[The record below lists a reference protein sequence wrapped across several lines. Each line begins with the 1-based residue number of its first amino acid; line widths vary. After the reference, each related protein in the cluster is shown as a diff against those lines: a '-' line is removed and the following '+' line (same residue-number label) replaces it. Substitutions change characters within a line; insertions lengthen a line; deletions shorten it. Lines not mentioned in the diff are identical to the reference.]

1 MFEHLDD
8 PAPFQADPQ
17 LRQAV
22 VARGRRHRLVR
33 RVTAT
38 VAGLSL
44 LLATVGAAG
53 ALYVARRDA
62 AIDRIDVATEPSLD
76 GAVNVLLVGTDAR
89 PGLDG
94 VRADTIVVLRVE
106 ANGAVRALSIPRD
119 LVDPATGQRFST
131 IATSGPQAV
140 IDSVTQVTGI
150 PVDHYAE
157 IGFTGFVD
165 LVDELGGIELAVDV
179 PLVDQH
185 SGLVLQPSPCATLDG
200 ETTLALLRA
209 RHVDGSGD
217 MGRMA
222 RNRAVLSAA
231 VAELADVGLD
241 PVDLD
246 RLSRILAEHA
256 TVDDELTSARMV
268 ELARAAT
275 TGPGVVQTATLPVF
289 EDPANPGTLL
299 LHGPAA
305 TDVLPRFGATAW
317 ASGGPATVET
327 PPLPTDVPS
336 PVRPC

>member
-8 PAPFQADPQ
+8 PVPFEADAQ

-33 RVTAT
+33 RMTAT

-44 LLATVGAAG
+44 LLTTVGAAG

-76 GAVNVLLVGTDAR
+76 GAVNVLLVGIDAR
-89 PGLDG
+89 PTLEGA
-94 VRADTIVVLRVE
+94 RADTIMVLRVE
-106 ANGAVRALSIPRD
+106 PDGAVRALSIPRD

-131 IATSGPQAV
+131 LSESGPQALL
-140 IDSVTQVTGI
+140 DAVTQVTGV

-157 IGFTGFVD
+157 IGFTGLTD
-165 LVDELGGIELAVDV
+165 LVDELGGIELAIDV
-179 PLVDQH
+179 PLIDRD

-209 RHVDGSGD
+209 RHVDGWGD

-222 RNRAVLSAA
+222 RNRAVLAAA
-231 VAELADVGLD
+231 VAELADVGPD
-241 PVDLD
+241 PAELD
-246 RLSRILAEHA
+246 RLSRILADHA
-256 TVDDELTSARMV
+256 TLDAELTTARMV
-268 ELARAAT
+268 ELARTAAA
-275 TGPGVVQTATLPVF
+275 GPDVVETATLPVL

-299 LHGPAA
+299 LHSATAA
-305 TDVLPRFGATAW
+305 DVLPRFGATAW
-317 ASGGPATVET
+317 ASGGPATAET
-327 PPLPTDVPS
+327 PAFPADIPTPI
-336 PVRPC
+336 RPC